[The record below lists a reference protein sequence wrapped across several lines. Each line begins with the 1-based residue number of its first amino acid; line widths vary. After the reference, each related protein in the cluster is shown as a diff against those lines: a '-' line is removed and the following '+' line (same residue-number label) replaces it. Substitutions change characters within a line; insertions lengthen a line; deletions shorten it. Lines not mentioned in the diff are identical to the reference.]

1 MLTAVNYLP
10 MNRIISFLKQFIAF
24 IEANMDQSEMDIN
37 QIAGRLSMSRSKLYT
52 KVKSLT
58 GKSVVEFVLNCR
70 LRKAAKLII
79 EENMTMREVMMHIGI
94 ESQAYFTN
102 SFKKVFGE
110 TPTAFAAKHKKRPVK

>member
-1 MLTAVNYLP
+1 M
-10 MNRIISFLKQFIAF
+10 IAF
-24 IEANMDQSEMDIN
+24 VDEHIDQSDMDVN
-37 QIAGRLSMSRSKLYT
+37 LIAKELMMSRSKLYT

-79 EENMTMREVMMHIGI
+79 EENMTMREVMMQVGI

-102 SFKKVFGE
+102 AFKKLYGE
-110 TPTAFAAKHKKRPVK
+110 TPTSFANKHR

>member
-1 MLTAVNYLP
+1 MWADSCELSSNEQD
-10 MNRIISFLKQFIAF
+10 NKFLKQFIAF

-37 QIAGRLSMSRSKLYT
+37 QIAGELSMSRSKLYT

-102 SFKKVFGE
+102 
-110 TPTAFAAKHKKRPVK
+110 

>member
-1 MLTAVNYLP
+1 MYKRQEQDNK
-10 MNRIISFLKQFIAF
+10 FLKQLVAF
-24 IEANMDQSEMDIN
+24 IDEHMDRSDMDVN
-37 QIAGRLSMSRSKLYT
+37 LIAEELMMSRSKLYT

-79 EENMTMREVMMHIGI
+79 EENMTMREIMIQVGI

-110 TPTAFAAKHKKRPVK
+110 TPTSFANKHKKKG